1 MRVADHFSMVF
12 YLDIIFT
19 PWCNKWVKKDVIDLV
34 NPICGVEVPCEEVF
48 DYKVCQYSKRKLI
61 IVLCWHKC
69 APDTPD
75 PVEVCPR
82 YRTDKSNRKPLMLVQ
97 ARSKILPELYGN
109 IYNNLYSLICS
120 QPRWLSGLTRS
131 CVHSQWLLVDQCV
144 LSNWDR
150 ILVRAVKGLIS
161 RAGMVSICPLLW
173 QRDVKLQQ
181 TTTYSLIWHWICVA
195 AQQPITELDSITGS
209 MHSI

>member
-1 MRVADHFSMVF
+1 MTGMLINNIMLLFSQVHSHNT
-12 YLDIIFT
+12 Y
-19 PWCNKWVKKDVIDLV
+19 
-34 NPICGVEVPCEEVF
+34 
-48 DYKVCQYSKRKLI
+48 
-61 IVLCWHKC
+61 
-69 APDTPD
+69 
-75 PVEVCPR
+75 
-82 YRTDKSNRKPLMLVQ
+82 
-97 ARSKILPELYGN
+97 
-109 IYNNLYSLICS
+109 S

-181 TTTYSLIWHWICVA
+181 TNKHHNTYNVWYAHAISTLIGFSIIFNHLEEWPIVMESNLHLIHMIKVCQTNWIRHNQIQCW
-195 AQQPITELDSITGS
+195 
-209 MHSI
+209 MK